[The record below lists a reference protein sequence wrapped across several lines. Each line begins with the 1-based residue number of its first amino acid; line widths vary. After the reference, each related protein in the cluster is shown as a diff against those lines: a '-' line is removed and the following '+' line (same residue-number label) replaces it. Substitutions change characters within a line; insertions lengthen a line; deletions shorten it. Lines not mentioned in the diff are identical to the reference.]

1 MIYRKTSL
9 KTLDELDQSLRDAA
23 AKHKF
28 GVLGVHDLKQA
39 MKNKG
44 VEFDREVRVYEVCN
58 PHHAKTVLTESME
71 VSTALPCRISVYSA
85 AGKVE
90 VATILPSELMRAF
103 ASSAVMEATAT
114 EVEKAMKAIIDE
126 TV

>member
-9 KTLDELDQSLRDAA
+9 KTLDELDVTLREAA
-23 AKHKF
+23 ARHKF

-44 VEFDREVRVYEVCN
+44 VEFDAEVRVYEVCN
-58 PHHAKTVLTESME
+58 PHHAKAVLSESME
-71 VSTALPCRISVYSA
+71 VSTALPCRISIYSA
-85 AGKVE
+85 AGKME
-90 VATILPSELMRAF
+90 VATILPSELMRVF
-103 ASSAVMEATAT
+103 SSSPVMAATAA
-114 EVEKAMKAIIDE
+114 EVETAMKAIIDE